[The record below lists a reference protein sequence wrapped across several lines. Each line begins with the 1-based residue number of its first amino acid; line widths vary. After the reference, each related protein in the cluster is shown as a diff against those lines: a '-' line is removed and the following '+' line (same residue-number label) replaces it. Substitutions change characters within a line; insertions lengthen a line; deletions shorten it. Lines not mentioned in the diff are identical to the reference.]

1 MSPIIPIRVML
12 VDDHEMVRSGLAFFL
27 SAFDDLELVG
37 QAASGEEALRYVGEG
52 RAKGKV
58 VIVVEQNSKT

>member
-1 MSPIIPIRVML
+1 ML
-12 VDDHEMVRSGLAFFL
+12 VDDHEMVCSWLALFL
-27 SAFDDLELVG
+27 SAYDDLALVG
-37 QAASGEEALRYVGEG
+37 QAANGEEALRYVGEG